1 MSLYFPVTFTAI
13 YLGVII
19 ICNKDVLANDVIRGF
34 YFMKQKKNGFFITI
48 LLLLISLA
56 FIVTVS
62 VVFNNIKTNLEREII
77 SSLSEEAEEN
87 AALIEKEIDA
97 KFGVLQSFA
106 NELSSTGD
114 EIEEIR
120 DMKSFVEVYNFR
132 RMGFVDLNGIAKTTD
147 GFEKDLSFREFYQ
160 VGLKGESFITESL
173 QETIGDS
180 TEDMINILSVPVYD
194 NKGEIKGVL
203 FATYLTEK
211 FHEVIF
217 SDSFQGEGYTYIVAG
232 DGDVISSYGDGMQ
245 KEYDNIFIYT
255 GDAAQYDD
263 AIQEKVENDMREKIS
278 RVGIGVNEDNDK
290 YFYCYKPLEIE
301 SADMNWYIFS
311 IEPKSVLDE
320 RMHPIMRDI
329 QFLTVILICILV
341 MANIVFLFYNLR
353 RRQELFRLAYKDSIT
368 GGDNFSNFKEKAK
381 KYENTEG
388 YVIALDI
395 SEFKLVNNV
404 CGNASGDEVLKVI
417 WDVILANCNDNEQAA
432 RVNADRFV
440 IFWIESSKKTVTYRI
455 EKLINEIEGI
465 SEQLSVPRLYPVIG
479 IRAVEKLDDADKRYG
494 EALRAKALVKNRRDR
509 HYAFY
514 DEIDYDTI
522 VENKKLENGFEKALA
537 DKKFEVWYQPKFN
550 SHTGKIVGSEALIRW
565 RADDGSLI
573 SPGRF
578 IPLFEKNGNIIRLDE
593 YVFREVCRQ
602 QKEWQK
608 EGIQILP
615 VSVNISRFSLYYS
628 NVVEKYERIINY
640 YDVDHKYVQ
649 IEITESAIIEN
660 TVIVELIQKFH
671 DAGFDILLD
680 DFGSGYSS
688 LASLNQMPFDTI
700 KLDKSLVDYVGN
712 ENGEKLLKF
721 IVQLVQSLGMKITAE
736 GVEYKE
742 QLDFLE
748 NLNCDDIQGFYFSKP
763 LMLADFSAKL
773 TENN

>member
-1 MSLYFPVTFTAI
+1 
-13 YLGVII
+13 
-19 ICNKDVLANDVIRGF
+19 
-34 YFMKQKKNGFFITI
+34 MKQKKNGFFITI

-114 EIEEIR
+114 EIAEIR
-120 DMKSFVEVYNFR
+120 DMQSFVEVYNFR

-278 RVGIGVNEDNDK
+278 RVGIGVNEDSDK

-341 MANIVFLFYNLR
+341 MANIIFLFYNVR
-353 RRQELFRLAYKDSIT
+353 RRHELFRLAYKDSIT

-417 WDVILANCNDNEQAA
+417 WDVIMANCNDNEQAA

-440 IFWIESSKKTVTYRI
+440 IFWIERSKKTVTYRI

>member
-1 MSLYFPVTFTAI
+1 
-13 YLGVII
+13 
-19 ICNKDVLANDVIRGF
+19 
-34 YFMKQKKNGFFITI
+34 MKQKKNSFFITI
-48 LLLLISLA
+48 MLLLISLA

-173 QETIGDS
+173 PETIGDY

-341 MANIVFLFYNLR
+341 MANIVFLFYNVR

-404 CGNASGDEVLKVI
+404 CGNARGDEVLKVI

-494 EALRAKALVKNRRDR
+494 EALRAKSLIKNRRDR

>member
-1 MSLYFPVTFTAI
+1 M
-13 YLGVII
+13 
-19 ICNKDVLANDVIRGF
+19 
-34 YFMKQKKNGFFITI
+34 
-48 LLLLISLA
+48 LLLISLA

-114 EIEEIR
+114 EIAEIR
-120 DMKSFVEVYNFR
+120 DMQSFVEVYNFR

-341 MANIVFLFYNLR
+341 MANIVFLFYNVR

-522 VENKKLENGFEKALA
+522 VENKNLENGFEKALA

>member
-1 MSLYFPVTFTAI
+1 
-13 YLGVII
+13 
-19 ICNKDVLANDVIRGF
+19 
-34 YFMKQKKNGFFITI
+34 MKQKKNGFFITI

-114 EIEEIR
+114 EIAEIR
-120 DMKSFVEVYNFR
+120 DMQSFVEVYNFR

-263 AIQEKVENDMREKIS
+263 VIQEKVENDMREKVS
-278 RVGIGVNEDNDK
+278 RVGIGINEDNDK

-341 MANIVFLFYNLR
+341 MANIIFLFYNVR

-404 CGNASGDEVLKVI
+404 CGNARGDEVLKAI
-417 WDVILANCNDNEQAA
+417 WDVIMANCNDNEQAA

-440 IFWIESSKKTVTYRI
+440 IFWIERSKKTVTYRI

-773 TENN
+773 KENN

>member
-1 MSLYFPVTFTAI
+1 
-13 YLGVII
+13 
-19 ICNKDVLANDVIRGF
+19 
-34 YFMKQKKNGFFITI
+34 MKQKKNGFFITI

-114 EIEEIR
+114 EIAEIR
-120 DMKSFVEVYNFR
+120 DMQSFVEVYNFR

-341 MANIVFLFYNLR
+341 MANIIFLYYNVR

-404 CGNASGDEVLKVI
+404 CGNARGDEVLKVI
-417 WDVILANCNDNEQAA
+417 WDVIMANCNDNEQAA

-494 EALRAKALVKNRRDR
+494 EALRAKSLIKNRRDR
-509 HYAFY
+509 NYAFY

>member
-1 MSLYFPVTFTAI
+1 
-13 YLGVII
+13 
-19 ICNKDVLANDVIRGF
+19 
-34 YFMKQKKNGFFITI
+34 MKQKKNGFFITI
-48 LLLLISLA
+48 MLLLISLA

-62 VVFNNIKTNLEREII
+62 VVFNNIKTNLESEII

-87 AALIEKEIDA
+87 AALIKKEIDA

-114 EIEEIR
+114 EIAEIR
-120 DMKSFVEVYNFR
+120 DMQSFVEVYNFR

-173 QETIGDS
+173 QDTVGDY

-263 AIQEKVENDMREKIS
+263 AIQEKVENDMREKLS

-341 MANIVFLFYNLR
+341 MANIIFLYYNVR

-404 CGNASGDEVLKVI
+404 CGNARGDEVLKAI
-417 WDVILANCNDNEQAA
+417 WDVIMANCNDNEQAA

-440 IFWIESSKKTVTYRI
+440 IFWIERSKKTVTYRI

-700 KLDKSLVDYVGN
+700 KFDKSLVDYVGN

>member
-1 MSLYFPVTFTAI
+1 
-13 YLGVII
+13 
-19 ICNKDVLANDVIRGF
+19 
-34 YFMKQKKNGFFITI
+34 MKQKKNGFFITI

-56 FIVTVS
+56 FIVTIS
-62 VVFNNIKTNLEREII
+62 VVFNNIKTNLESEII
-77 SSLSEEAEEN
+77 SRLSEEAEEN

-114 EIEEIR
+114 EIAEIR
-120 DMKSFVEVYNFR
+120 DMQSFVEVYNFK
-132 RMGFVDLNGIAKTTD
+132 RMGFIDLNGIAKTTD

-160 VGLKGESFITESL
+160 IGLKGESFITASL
-173 QETIGDS
+173 LDTVGDH

-329 QFLTVILICILV
+329 QFLIVILICILV
-341 MANIVFLFYNLR
+341 MANIIYLYYNVR

-404 CGNASGDEVLKVI
+404 CGNARGDEILKAI

-522 VENKKLENGFEKALA
+522 VENKNLENSFEKALA

>member
-1 MSLYFPVTFTAI
+1 
-13 YLGVII
+13 
-19 ICNKDVLANDVIRGF
+19 
-34 YFMKQKKNGFFITI
+34 MKQKKNGFFITI
-48 LLLLISLA
+48 MLLLISLA

-62 VVFNNIKTNLEREII
+62 VVFNNIKTNLESEII

-87 AALIEKEIDA
+87 AALIKKEIDA

-114 EIEEIR
+114 EIAEIR
-120 DMKSFVEVYNFR
+120 DMQSFVEVYNFR

-173 QETIGDS
+173 QDTVGDY

-217 SDSFQGEGYTYIVAG
+217 LDSFQGEGYTYIVAG

-263 AIQEKVENDMREKIS
+263 AIQEKVENDMREKLS

-341 MANIVFLFYNLR
+341 MANIIFLYYNVR

-404 CGNASGDEVLKVI
+404 CGNARGDEVLKAI
-417 WDVILANCNDNEQAA
+417 WDVIMANCNDNEQAA

-440 IFWIESSKKTVTYRI
+440 IFWIERSKKTVTYRI

>member
-1 MSLYFPVTFTAI
+1 
-13 YLGVII
+13 
-19 ICNKDVLANDVIRGF
+19 
-34 YFMKQKKNGFFITI
+34 MKQKRNGFFITI

-114 EIEEIR
+114 EIAEIR
-120 DMKSFVEVYNFR
+120 DMQSFVEVYNFR

-320 RMHPIMRDI
+320 RMHPIMRVI

-341 MANIVFLFYNLR
+341 MANIIFLYYNVR

-404 CGNASGDEVLKVI
+404 CGNARGDEVLKVI
-417 WDVILANCNDNEQAA
+417 WDVIMANCNDNEQAA

-494 EALRAKALVKNRRDR
+494 EALRAKSLIKNRRDR

>member
-1 MSLYFPVTFTAI
+1 M
-13 YLGVII
+13 
-19 ICNKDVLANDVIRGF
+19 
-34 YFMKQKKNGFFITI
+34 
-48 LLLLISLA
+48 LLLISLA

-62 VVFNNIKTNLEREII
+62 VVFNNIKTNLELEII

-87 AALIEKEIDA
+87 AALIKKEIDA

-120 DMKSFVEVYNFR
+120 DMQSFVEVYNFR

-173 QETIGDS
+173 PETIGDY

-263 AIQEKVENDMREKIS
+263 VIQEKVENDMREKLS

-341 MANIVFLFYNLR
+341 MANIIFLYYNVR

-368 GGDNFSNFKEKAK
+368 VGDNFSNFKEKAK

-404 CGNASGDEVLKVI
+404 CGNARGDEVLKVI
-417 WDVILANCNDNEQAA
+417 WDVIMANCNDNEQAA

-494 EALRAKALVKNRRDR
+494 EALRAKSLIKNRRDR

>member
-1 MSLYFPVTFTAI
+1 
-13 YLGVII
+13 
-19 ICNKDVLANDVIRGF
+19 
-34 YFMKQKKNGFFITI
+34 MKQKKNSFFITI

-62 VVFNNIKTNLEREII
+62 VVFNNIKTNLESEII

-87 AALIEKEIDA
+87 AALIKKEIDA

-114 EIEEIR
+114 EIAEIR
-120 DMKSFVEVYNFR
+120 DMQSFVEVYNFR

-173 QETIGDS
+173 QDTVGDY

-263 AIQEKVENDMREKIS
+263 AIQEKVENDMREKLS

-341 MANIVFLFYNLR
+341 MANIIFLYYNVR

-404 CGNASGDEVLKVI
+404 CGNARGDEVLKAI

-514 DEIDYDTI
+514 DEIDYNTI
-522 VENKKLENGFEKALA
+522 VENKNLENGFEKALA

>member
-1 MSLYFPVTFTAI
+1 
-13 YLGVII
+13 
-19 ICNKDVLANDVIRGF
+19 
-34 YFMKQKKNGFFITI
+34 MKQKKNGFFITI

-56 FIVTVS
+56 FIVMVS

-114 EIEEIR
+114 EIAEIR
-120 DMKSFVEVYNFR
+120 DMQSFVEVYNFR

-341 MANIVFLFYNLR
+341 MANIIFLYYNVR

-404 CGNASGDEVLKVI
+404 CGNARGDEVLKVI
-417 WDVILANCNDNEQAA
+417 WDVIMANCNDNEQAA

-494 EALRAKALVKNRRDR
+494 EALRAKSLIKNRRDR

-537 DKKFEVWYQPKFN
+537 DKKFEVWYQLKFN

>member
-1 MSLYFPVTFTAI
+1 
-13 YLGVII
+13 
-19 ICNKDVLANDVIRGF
+19 
-34 YFMKQKKNGFFITI
+34 MKQKKNGFFITI
-48 LLLLISLA
+48 LLFLISLA
-56 FIVTVS
+56 FIATIS
-62 VVFNNIKTNLEREII
+62 VVFNNIKKNVVIEII

-114 EIEEIR
+114 EIAEIR
-120 DMKSFVEVYNFR
+120 DMQSFVEVYNFK
-132 RMGFVDLNGIAKTTD
+132 RMGFIDLNGIAKTTD

-160 VGLKGESFITESL
+160 IGLKGESFITASL
-173 QETIGDS
+173 LDTVGDH

-211 FHEVIF
+211 FHETIF

-245 KEYDNIFIYT
+245 KEYDNIFVYK
-255 GDAAQYDD
+255 GDAVKYDD
-263 AIQEKVENDMREKIS
+263 VTQEKVENEMREKLS
-278 RVGIGVNEDNDK
+278 RVGIGVNEDNVK
-290 YFYCYKPLEIE
+290 YFYCYKPLEIK

-311 IEPKSVLDE
+311 VEPKSVLDD

-341 MANIVFLFYNLR
+341 MANIVFLFYNVR

-432 RVNADRFV
+432 RVNADGFV

-522 VENKKLENGFEKALA
+522 VENKNLENGFEKALA

>member
-1 MSLYFPVTFTAI
+1 
-13 YLGVII
+13 
-19 ICNKDVLANDVIRGF
+19 
-34 YFMKQKKNGFFITI
+34 MKQKKNGFFITI

-114 EIEEIR
+114 EIAEIR
-120 DMKSFVEVYNFR
+120 DMQSFVEVYNFR

-341 MANIVFLFYNLR
+341 MANIIFLYYNVR

-404 CGNASGDEVLKVI
+404 CGNARGDEVLKVI
-417 WDVILANCNDNEQAA
+417 WDVIMANCNDNEQAA

-494 EALRAKALVKNRRDR
+494 EALRAKSLIKNRRDR

-522 VENKKLENGFEKALA
+522 VENKKLENGYEKALA

>member
-1 MSLYFPVTFTAI
+1 
-13 YLGVII
+13 
-19 ICNKDVLANDVIRGF
+19 
-34 YFMKQKKNGFFITI
+34 MKQKKNSFFITI
-48 LLLLISLA
+48 MLLLISLA

-62 VVFNNIKTNLEREII
+62 VVFNNIKTNLESEII

-87 AALIEKEIDA
+87 AALIKKEIDA

-114 EIEEIR
+114 EIAEIR
-120 DMKSFVEVYNFR
+120 DMQSFVEVYNFR

-173 QETIGDS
+173 QDTVGDY

-263 AIQEKVENDMREKIS
+263 AIQEKVENDMREKLS

-341 MANIVFLFYNLR
+341 MANIIFLYYNVR

-404 CGNASGDEVLKVI
+404 CGNARGDEVLKAI
-417 WDVILANCNDNEQAA
+417 WDVILANCNDNEQTA

-440 IFWIESSKKTVTYRI
+440 IFWIERSKKTVTYRI

>member
-1 MSLYFPVTFTAI
+1 
-13 YLGVII
+13 
-19 ICNKDVLANDVIRGF
+19 
-34 YFMKQKKNGFFITI
+34 MKQKKNGFFITI

-114 EIEEIR
+114 EIAEIR
-120 DMKSFVEVYNFR
+120 DMQSFVEVYNFR

-341 MANIVFLFYNLR
+341 MANIIFLYYNVR

-404 CGNASGDEVLKVI
+404 CGNARGDEVLKVI
-417 WDVILANCNDNEQAA
+417 WDVIMANCNDNEQAA

-615 VSVNISRFSLYYS
+615 VFVNISRFSLYYS

>member
-1 MSLYFPVTFTAI
+1 
-13 YLGVII
+13 
-19 ICNKDVLANDVIRGF
+19 
-34 YFMKQKKNGFFITI
+34 MKQKNNGFFITI

-114 EIEEIR
+114 EIAEIR
-120 DMKSFVEVYNFR
+120 DMQSFVEVYNFR

-341 MANIVFLFYNLR
+341 MANIIFLYYNVR

-404 CGNASGDEVLKVI
+404 CGNARGDEVLKVI
-417 WDVILANCNDNEQAA
+417 WDVIMANCNDNEQAA

-494 EALRAKALVKNRRDR
+494 EALRAKSLIKNRRDR

>member
-1 MSLYFPVTFTAI
+1 
-13 YLGVII
+13 
-19 ICNKDVLANDVIRGF
+19 
-34 YFMKQKKNGFFITI
+34 MKQKKNSFFITI

-114 EIEEIR
+114 EIAEIR
-120 DMKSFVEVYNFR
+120 DMQSFVEVYNFR

-341 MANIVFLFYNLR
+341 MANIVFLFYNVR

-404 CGNASGDEVLKVI
+404 CGNARGDEVLKVI
-417 WDVILANCNDNEQAA
+417 WDVIMANCNDNEQAA

-522 VENKKLENGFEKALA
+522 VENKNMENGFEKALA

>member
-1 MSLYFPVTFTAI
+1 
-13 YLGVII
+13 
-19 ICNKDVLANDVIRGF
+19 
-34 YFMKQKKNGFFITI
+34 MKQKKNGFFITI
-48 LLLLISLA
+48 MLLLISLA
-56 FIVTVS
+56 FIVTAS
-62 VVFNNIKTNLEREII
+62 VVFNNIKTNLESEII

-87 AALIEKEIDA
+87 AALIKKEIDA

-114 EIEEIR
+114 EIAEIR
-120 DMKSFVEVYNFR
+120 DMQSFVEVYNFR

-173 QETIGDS
+173 QDTVGDY

-263 AIQEKVENDMREKIS
+263 AIQEKVENDMREKLS

-341 MANIVFLFYNLR
+341 MANIIFLYYNVR

-404 CGNASGDEVLKVI
+404 CGNARGDEVLKAI
-417 WDVILANCNDNEQAA
+417 WDVIMANCNDNEQAA

-440 IFWIESSKKTVTYRI
+440 IFWIERSKKTVTYRI

>member
-1 MSLYFPVTFTAI
+1 
-13 YLGVII
+13 
-19 ICNKDVLANDVIRGF
+19 
-34 YFMKQKKNGFFITI
+34 MKQKKNGFFITI
-48 LLLLISLA
+48 MLLLISLA

-62 VVFNNIKTNLEREII
+62 VVFNNIKTNLELEII

-87 AALIEKEIDA
+87 AALIKKEIDA

-114 EIEEIR
+114 EIAEIR
-120 DMKSFVEVYNFR
+120 DMQSFVEVYNFR

-160 VGLKGESFITESL
+160 VGLKDESFITESL
-173 QETIGDS
+173 QDTVGDY

-263 AIQEKVENDMREKIS
+263 AIQEKVENDMREKLS

-341 MANIVFLFYNLR
+341 MANIIFLYYNVR

-404 CGNASGDEVLKVI
+404 CGNARGDEVLKAI

-440 IFWIESSKKTVTYRI
+440 IFWIERSKKTVTYRI

>member
-1 MSLYFPVTFTAI
+1 
-13 YLGVII
+13 
-19 ICNKDVLANDVIRGF
+19 
-34 YFMKQKKNGFFITI
+34 MKQKKNSFFITI

-56 FIVTVS
+56 FIATVT
-62 VVFNNIKTNLEREII
+62 VVFNNIKSKFESEII
-77 SSLSEEAEEN
+77 SSLSKEAEEN

-114 EIEEIR
+114 EIAEIR
-120 DMKSFVEVYNFR
+120 DMQSFVEVYNFK
-132 RMGFVDLNGIAKTTD
+132 RMGFIDLNGIAKTTD
-147 GFEKDLSFREFYQ
+147 EFEKDLSFREFYQ
-160 VGLKGESFITESL
+160 IGLKGESFITASL
-173 QETIGDS
+173 QDTIGDS

-194 NKGEIKGVL
+194 INGEIKGVL
-203 FATYLTEK
+203 FATYLTDK

-232 DGDVISSYGDGMQ
+232 DGGVISSYGDGMQ

-255 GDAAQYDD
+255 GDSSKYDD
-263 AIQEKVENDMREKIS
+263 ITQEKVENEMREKLS

-290 YFYCYKPLEIE
+290 YFYCYKPLEIK
-301 SADMNWYIFS
+301 SADMDWYIFS
-311 IEPKSVLDE
+311 VEPQSVLDE
-320 RMHPIMRDI
+320 RTHPIMRDM

-341 MANIVFLFYNLR
+341 MANIIFLYYNVR

-404 CGNASGDEVLKVI
+404 CGNARGDEVLKVI
-417 WDVILANCNDNEQAA
+417 GDVIKSNCNDNELSA

-440 IFWIESSKKTVTYRI
+440 MFWIESSKKTVTYRI
-455 EKLINEIEGI
+455 EKLINEIESI
-465 SEQLSVPRLYPVIG
+465 SEQLSVPRLFPVIG
-479 IRAVEKLDDADKRYG
+479 IRATEKLDDADKRYG
-494 EALRAKALVKNRRDR
+494 EALRAKSIIKYRRDR

-573 SPGRF
+573 PPGRF

-593 YVFREVCRQ
+593 YVFCEVCRQ

-628 NVVEKYERIINY
+628 NIVEKYERIINY

-721 IVQLVQSLGMKITAE
+721 IVQLVQSLGMRITAE

>member
-1 MSLYFPVTFTAI
+1 
-13 YLGVII
+13 
-19 ICNKDVLANDVIRGF
+19 
-34 YFMKQKKNGFFITI
+34 MKQKKNSFFITI
-48 LLLLISLA
+48 MLLLISLA

-62 VVFNNIKTNLEREII
+62 VVFNNIKTNLESEII

-87 AALIEKEIDA
+87 AALIKKEIDA

-114 EIEEIR
+114 EIAEIR
-120 DMKSFVEVYNFR
+120 DMQSFVKVYNFR

-173 QETIGDS
+173 QDTVGDY

-263 AIQEKVENDMREKIS
+263 AIQEKVENDMREKLS

-341 MANIVFLFYNLR
+341 MANIIFLYYNVR

-404 CGNASGDEVLKVI
+404 CGNARGDEVLKAI
-417 WDVILANCNDNEQAA
+417 WDVIMANCNDNEQAA

-440 IFWIESSKKTVTYRI
+440 IFWIERSKKTVTYRI

>member
-1 MSLYFPVTFTAI
+1 
-13 YLGVII
+13 
-19 ICNKDVLANDVIRGF
+19 
-34 YFMKQKKNGFFITI
+34 MKQKKNSFFITI
-48 LLLLISLA
+48 MLLLISLA

-62 VVFNNIKTNLEREII
+62 VVFNNIKTNLELEII

-87 AALIEKEIDA
+87 AALIKKEIDA

-114 EIEEIR
+114 EIAEIR
-120 DMKSFVEVYNFR
+120 DMQSFVEVYNFR

>member
-1 MSLYFPVTFTAI
+1 
-13 YLGVII
+13 
-19 ICNKDVLANDVIRGF
+19 
-34 YFMKQKKNGFFITI
+34 MKQKKNGFFITI

-97 KFGVLQSFA
+97 KFSVLQSFA

-114 EIEEIR
+114 EIAEIR
-120 DMKSFVEVYNFR
+120 DMQSFVEVYNFR

-278 RVGIGVNEDNDK
+278 RVGIGVNEVNDK

-341 MANIVFLFYNLR
+341 MANIIFLYYNVR

-404 CGNASGDEVLKVI
+404 CGNARGDEVLKVI
-417 WDVILANCNDNEQAA
+417 WDVIMANCNDNEQAA

-494 EALRAKALVKNRRDR
+494 EALRAKSLIKNRRER

>member
-1 MSLYFPVTFTAI
+1 MLHLQLI
-13 YLGVII
+13 YLDVII
-19 ICNKDVLANDVIRGF
+19 ICNKDILANDVIRGF

-173 QETIGDS
+173 PETIGDY

-341 MANIVFLFYNLR
+341 MANIVFLFYNVR

-494 EALRAKALVKNRRDR
+494 EALRAKSLIKNRRDR

-602 QKEWQK
+602 QKEWQE

>member
-1 MSLYFPVTFTAI
+1 
-13 YLGVII
+13 
-19 ICNKDVLANDVIRGF
+19 
-34 YFMKQKKNGFFITI
+34 MKQKKNSFFITI

-62 VVFNNIKTNLEREII
+62 VVFNNIKTNLESEII

-87 AALIEKEIDA
+87 AALIKKEIDA

-114 EIEEIR
+114 EIAEIR
-120 DMKSFVEVYNFR
+120 DMQSFVEVYNFR

-173 QETIGDS
+173 QDTVGDY

-263 AIQEKVENDMREKIS
+263 AIQEKVENDMREKLS

-341 MANIVFLFYNLR
+341 MANIIFLYYNVR

-404 CGNASGDEVLKVI
+404 CGNARGDEVLKAI

-514 DEIDYDTI
+514 DEIDYNTI
-522 VENKKLENGFEKALA
+522 VENKNLENGFEKALA

-615 VSVNISRFSLYYS
+615 ESVNISRFSLYYS

>member
-1 MSLYFPVTFTAI
+1 
-13 YLGVII
+13 
-19 ICNKDVLANDVIRGF
+19 
-34 YFMKQKKNGFFITI
+34 MKQKKNGFFITI

-114 EIEEIR
+114 EIAEIR
-120 DMKSFVEVYNFR
+120 DMQSFVEVYNFK

-173 QETIGDS
+173 PETVGDY

-255 GDAAQYDD
+255 GDSAQYDD
-263 AIQEKVENDMREKIS
+263 VTQEKVENDMREKLS
-278 RVGIGVNEDNDK
+278 KVGIGVNEDNDK

-341 MANIVFLFYNLR
+341 MANIIFLYYNVR

-404 CGNASGDEVLKVI
+404 CGNARGDEILKVI
-417 WDVILANCNDNEQAA
+417 WDVIMANCNDNEQAA

-494 EALRAKALVKNRRDR
+494 EALRAKSLIKNRRDR

>member
-1 MSLYFPVTFTAI
+1 
-13 YLGVII
+13 
-19 ICNKDVLANDVIRGF
+19 
-34 YFMKQKKNGFFITI
+34 MKQKKNGFFITI

-114 EIEEIR
+114 EIAEIR
-120 DMKSFVEVYNFR
+120 DMQSFVEVYNFR

-173 QETIGDS
+173 QETIGDY

-341 MANIVFLFYNLR
+341 MANIIFLFYNVR

-522 VENKKLENGFEKALA
+522 VENKNLENGFEKALA

>member
-1 MSLYFPVTFTAI
+1 
-13 YLGVII
+13 
-19 ICNKDVLANDVIRGF
+19 
-34 YFMKQKKNGFFITI
+34 MKQKKNGFFITI

-56 FIVTVS
+56 FIVTIS
-62 VVFNNIKTNLEREII
+62 VVFNNIKTNLESEII
-77 SSLSEEAEEN
+77 SRLSEEAEEN
-87 AALIEKEIDA
+87 VALIEKEIDA

-114 EIEEIR
+114 EIAEIR
-120 DMKSFVEVYNFR
+120 DMQSFVEVYNFK
-132 RMGFVDLNGIAKTTD
+132 RMGFIDLNGIAKTTD

-160 VGLKGESFITESL
+160 IGLKGESFITASL
-173 QETIGDS
+173 LDTVGDH

-341 MANIVFLFYNLR
+341 MANIVFLFYNVR

-494 EALRAKALVKNRRDR
+494 EALRAKALIKNRRDR

-522 VENKKLENGFEKALA
+522 VENKNLENGFEKALA

-671 DAGFDILLD
+671 DAGFNILLD

-700 KLDKSLVDYVGN
+700 KFDKSLVDYVGN

>member
-1 MSLYFPVTFTAI
+1 
-13 YLGVII
+13 
-19 ICNKDVLANDVIRGF
+19 
-34 YFMKQKKNGFFITI
+34 MKQKKNGFFITI
-48 LLLLISLA
+48 MLLLISLA

-62 VVFNNIKTNLEREII
+62 VVFNNIKTNLESEII

-87 AALIEKEIDA
+87 AALIKKEIDA

-114 EIEEIR
+114 EIAEIR
-120 DMKSFVEVYNFR
+120 DMQSFVEVYNFR

-173 QETIGDS
+173 PETIGDY

-341 MANIVFLFYNLR
+341 MANIVFLFYNVR

-522 VENKKLENGFEKALA
+522 VENKNLENGFEKALA

>member
-1 MSLYFPVTFTAI
+1 
-13 YLGVII
+13 
-19 ICNKDVLANDVIRGF
+19 
-34 YFMKQKKNGFFITI
+34 MKQKKNGFFITI

-114 EIEEIR
+114 EIAEIR
-120 DMKSFVEVYNFR
+120 DMQSFVEVYNFR

-341 MANIVFLFYNLR
+341 MANIIFLYYNVR

-395 SEFKLVNNV
+395 SEFKFVNNV
-404 CGNASGDEVLKVI
+404 CGNARGDEVLKVI
-417 WDVILANCNDNEQAA
+417 WDVIMANCNDNEQAA

-522 VENKKLENGFEKALA
+522 VENKNLENGFEKALA

>member
-1 MSLYFPVTFTAI
+1 
-13 YLGVII
+13 
-19 ICNKDVLANDVIRGF
+19 
-34 YFMKQKKNGFFITI
+34 MKQKKNGFFITI

-87 AALIEKEIDA
+87 AALIKKEIDA

-114 EIEEIR
+114 EIAEIR
-120 DMKSFVEVYNFR
+120 DMQSFVEVYNFR

-341 MANIVFLFYNLR
+341 MANIIFLYYNVR

-404 CGNASGDEVLKVI
+404 CGNARGDEVLKVI
-417 WDVILANCNDNEQAA
+417 WDVIMANCNDNEQAA

>member
-1 MSLYFPVTFTAI
+1 
-13 YLGVII
+13 
-19 ICNKDVLANDVIRGF
+19 
-34 YFMKQKKNGFFITI
+34 MKQKKNGFFITI

-173 QETIGDS
+173 PETIGDY

-341 MANIVFLFYNLR
+341 MANIVFLFYNVR

-736 GVEYKE
+736 WVEYKE

>member
-1 MSLYFPVTFTAI
+1 
-13 YLGVII
+13 
-19 ICNKDVLANDVIRGF
+19 
-34 YFMKQKKNGFFITI
+34 MKQKKNGFFITI

-114 EIEEIR
+114 EIAEIR
-120 DMKSFVEVYNFR
+120 DMQSFVEVYNFR

-255 GDAAQYDD
+255 GDAPQYDD
-263 AIQEKVENDMREKIS
+263 AIQEKVENDMREKLS

-341 MANIVFLFYNLR
+341 MANIIFLYYNVR

-404 CGNASGDEVLKVI
+404 CGNARGDEVLKAI
-417 WDVILANCNDNEQAA
+417 WDVIMANCNDNEQAA

-440 IFWIESSKKTVTYRI
+440 IFWIERSKKTVTYRI

-494 EALRAKALVKNRRDR
+494 EALRAKSLIKNRRDR

>member
-1 MSLYFPVTFTAI
+1 
-13 YLGVII
+13 
-19 ICNKDVLANDVIRGF
+19 
-34 YFMKQKKNGFFITI
+34 MKQKKNGFFITI
-48 LLLLISLA
+48 MLLLISLA

-62 VVFNNIKTNLEREII
+62 VVFNNIKTNLESEII

-87 AALIEKEIDA
+87 AALIKKEIDA

-114 EIEEIR
+114 EIAEIR
-120 DMKSFVEVYNFR
+120 DMQSFVEVYNFR

-173 QETIGDS
+173 QDTVGDY

-217 SDSFQGEGYTYIVAG
+217 LDSFQGEGYTYIVAG

-263 AIQEKVENDMREKIS
+263 AIQEKVENDMREKLS

-341 MANIVFLFYNLR
+341 MANIIFLYYNVR

-404 CGNASGDEVLKVI
+404 CGNARGDEVLKAI
-417 WDVILANCNDNEQAA
+417 WDVIMANCNDNEQAA

-440 IFWIESSKKTVTYRI
+440 IFWIERSKKTVTYRI

-550 SHTGKIVGSEALIRW
+550 SHTGKLVGSEALIRW

-671 DAGFDILLD
+671 DAGFDLLLD

-688 LASLNQMPFDTI
+688 LASLNQMPVDTI

>member
-1 MSLYFPVTFTAI
+1 
-13 YLGVII
+13 
-19 ICNKDVLANDVIRGF
+19 
-34 YFMKQKKNGFFITI
+34 MKQKKNGFFITI

-62 VVFNNIKTNLEREII
+62 VVFNNIKTNLELEII

-114 EIEEIR
+114 EIAEIR
-120 DMKSFVEVYNFR
+120 DMQSFVEVYNFR

-173 QETIGDS
+173 QDTVGDY

-263 AIQEKVENDMREKIS
+263 AIQEKVENDMREKLS

-341 MANIVFLFYNLR
+341 MANIIFLYYNVR

-404 CGNASGDEVLKVI
+404 CGNARGDEVLKAI
-417 WDVILANCNDNEQAA
+417 WDVIMANCNDNEQAA

-440 IFWIESSKKTVTYRI
+440 IFWIERSKKTVTYRI

>member
-1 MSLYFPVTFTAI
+1 
-13 YLGVII
+13 
-19 ICNKDVLANDVIRGF
+19 
-34 YFMKQKKNGFFITI
+34 MKQKKNGFFITI

-114 EIEEIR
+114 EIAEIR
-120 DMKSFVEVYNFR
+120 DMQSFVEVYNFR

-278 RVGIGVNEDNDK
+278 RVGIGVNEDSDK

-341 MANIVFLFYNLR
+341 MANIIFLFYNVR
-353 RRQELFRLAYKDSIT
+353 RRQKLFRLAYKDSIT

-417 WDVILANCNDNEQAA
+417 WDVIMANCNDNEQAA

-440 IFWIESSKKTVTYRI
+440 IFWIERSKKTVTYRI

>member
-1 MSLYFPVTFTAI
+1 
-13 YLGVII
+13 
-19 ICNKDVLANDVIRGF
+19 
-34 YFMKQKKNGFFITI
+34 MKQKKNGFFITI

-173 QETIGDS
+173 PETIGDY
-180 TEDMINILSVPVYD
+180 TKDMINILSVPVYD

-341 MANIVFLFYNLR
+341 MANIVFLFYNVR

>member
-1 MSLYFPVTFTAI
+1 
-13 YLGVII
+13 
-19 ICNKDVLANDVIRGF
+19 
-34 YFMKQKKNGFFITI
+34 MKQKKNGFFITI

-114 EIEEIR
+114 EIAEIR
-120 DMKSFVEVYNFR
+120 DMQSFVEVYNFR

-341 MANIVFLFYNLR
+341 MANIIFLYYNVR

-368 GGDNFSNFKEKAK
+368 GGDDFSNFKEKAK

-404 CGNASGDEVLKVI
+404 CGNARGDEVLKVI
-417 WDVILANCNDNEQAA
+417 WDVIMANCNDNEQAA

-494 EALRAKALVKNRRDR
+494 EALRAKSLIKNRRDR

>member
-1 MSLYFPVTFTAI
+1 
-13 YLGVII
+13 
-19 ICNKDVLANDVIRGF
+19 
-34 YFMKQKKNGFFITI
+34 MKQKKNGFFITI

-97 KFGVLQSFA
+97 KFCVLQSFA

-173 QETIGDS
+173 PETIGDY

-341 MANIVFLFYNLR
+341 MANIVFLFYNVR

-494 EALRAKALVKNRRDR
+494 EALRAKSLIKNRRDR